1 MYVLRSRLSTRSLLF
16 LVFYP
21 CLYMFIWAH
30 GEGVFSFSW
39 CFNWNFD
46 MMNWDCD
53 LIIVLG
59 HPSFLLFNSF
69 RGLMWNQVVD
79 ITVIFSWWHPH
90 PSGMKI
96 FVCDMLSIKYKSLGC
111 SISNECIEYT
121 FCRSLCLDTCM
132 FYIGILSLSLIC
144 GIIIWLVKRRYFSI
158 AVAEYW
164 PIFVFNKVSGAC
176 VNCCHRA
183 TRSWRGDGWGR

>member
-1 MYVLRSRLSTRSLLF
+1 MFLEVDWVQEVYFFWFSTHVFICLF
-16 LVFYP
+16 GHMVK
-21 CLYMFIWAH
+21 
-30 GEGVFSFSW
+30 VFSLSLDVSIEILTW
-39 CFNWNFD
+39 WIET
-46 MMNWDCD
+46 D

-90 PSGMKI
+90 PSGIKI
-96 FVCDMLSIKYKSLGC
+96 FVCDMLSIKYKSFGC
-111 SISNECIEYT
+111 SISNESIEYL

-132 FYIGILSLSLIC
+132 YYIGILSLSLIC